1 MAKSKKSAP
10 KQQPKPQEVDTVET
24 NKPQPPT
31 AEQSAPVKAG
41 KPKRPQ
47 PPTVTIVGTGTGY
60 LSEGKEYQYPAPAA
74 EVLISKGHATL
85 KN

>member
-10 KQQPKPQEVDTVET
+10 KQQPKAQEVDTVAS
-24 NKPQPPT
+24 NQPQQPQ
-31 AEQSAPVKAG
+31 AEQSAPAKAG

-60 LSEGKEYQYPAPAA
+60 LIEGKEYQYPQPAA
-74 EVLISKGHATL
+74 EVLISKGHAEL